1 MKLTKPCVNLFVT
14 MVLLLSLFT
23 YKPGQASTTG
33 DSWRIIASMPT
44 SRTLLGVTTATNGKI
59 YAIGGKNN
67 STELGTVEEYDPATN
82 TWTTK
87 ANMPTPRQNLS
98 VTAAS
103 NGKVY
108 AIGGEV
114 HHDPASAFN
123 TVEEYD
129 PATNTWTTKAN
140 MPTPRGWFGSAYS
153 NGKIYAIGGRNST
166 GSLST
171 VEAYDPA
178 TNTWTTCASM
188 PTARWPVGVAATS
201 NGKIYAIGGDGYST
215 VEEYDPVTDTWIKKS
230 DMLISRWNIGVA
242 SLNGKVYVV
251 GGQWLGPALAE
262 YDPVTDIWTM
272 KANMLLGDRISSGV
286 AVANGKIYAV
296 GGHNE
301 MGVVGTVE
309 EYTPGAITES
319 YSISGQVTISGTNIG
334 LSGVTVSAG
343 TGYNALTNQNGYYTI
358 STIPAGNYTLIPS
371 KSGYAFTPSTINVV
385 VGPNVEGKNFV
396 GAANESIPAKAVS
409 GFNSI
414 HVSWE
419 PVNYVTVTGYRVL
432 RASPTAQ
439 DNYTFITNSTSL
451 DYFDATGLTQDQN
464 YCYKVEALE
473 SESVVASSLPVCAL
487 FGQTNLWIP
496 DIFGVSGDSNVI
508 VPINIRN
515 ATGLQIASADIWLEY
530 DPAVLNCTDVSNT
543 SMSVEFQWE
552 FNCFTPGLVK
562 ISTFA
567 SPPKAVMGDGSLF
580 WLTFNVI
587 GQAGNTSAVTLRPFI
602 SAVGGSSIYSDPGDG
617 MPVEVPLILNSGTF
631 YVESTGKLGDVTN
644 DGTVNSADAYLA
656 LQISVDKYV
665 PTSKQKYAADVN
677 GDGAIN
683 SADVTMILYYA
694 ANAAWPIPPI
704 NESSLLQVTSNA
716 VPVAKVTLDNISGK
730 SGEKVVITL
739 RGENLQNWAGG
750 DFIITL
756 NPHLVEKVVGVTT
769 TGLANASPLQ
779 YQYSSDGNLKI
790 SIGRSASISG
800 TGALVTITLQLL
812 QNAVVRESPLALA
825 SVRFHDPYGRDFEHS
840 AIQGIIER
848 QNGSIEIVDYK
859 VYMPAVMH

>member
-1 MKLTKPCVNLFVT
+1 MKPTKPCVNLFVT
-14 MVLLLSLFT
+14 MVLLLSLFS
-23 YKPGQASTTG
+23 YKPGQASTSG
-33 DSWRIIASMPT
+33 DSWRIVASMPT
-44 SRTLLGVTTATNGKI
+44 ARTLLGVATATNGKI

-67 STELGTVEEYDPATN
+67 SNELGTVEEYDPATN

-108 AIGGEV
+108 AIGGEI

-153 NGKIYAIGGRNST
+153 NGKIYAIGGMNST

-215 VEEYDPVTDTWIKKS
+215 VEEYDPVTDTWTKKS
-230 DMLISRWNIGVA
+230 DMLIPRWNIGVA

-262 YDPVTDIWTM
+262 YDPVTDTWTM
-272 KANMLLGDRISSGV
+272 KANMLLGERICSGV

-296 GGHNE
+296 GGHNTE
-301 MGVVGTVE
+301 VVGTVE
-309 EYTPGAITES
+309 EYTPGEITES
-319 YSISGQVTISGTNIG
+319 YSISGQVSISGTNNG

-343 TGYNALTNQNGYYTI
+343 TGYSALTNENGYYTI
-358 STIPAGNYTLIPS
+358 STVPAGNYTLIPS
-371 KSGYAFTPSTINVV
+371 KSGYTFTPSTINVL
-385 VGPNVEGKNFV
+385 VGPNASGKNFV
-396 GAANESIPAKAVS
+396 GAANESIPVKAVS

-419 PVNYVTVTGYRVL
+419 PVNYATVTGYRVQ

-439 DNYTFITNSTSL
+439 DNYTVITTTANL
-451 DYFDATGLTQDQN
+451 YHFDAAGLAQDRN
-464 YCYKVEALE
+464 YCYKVEALA
-473 SESVVASSLPVCAL
+473 SGSVVASSSPVCAI

-496 DIFGVSGDSNVI
+496 DIFGIPGDANVI
-508 VPINIRN
+508 IPINIRN
-515 ATGLQIASADIWLEY
+515 ATGLQIASADLWLEY
-530 DPAVLNCTDVSNT
+530 DPDVLTCIDVANT
-543 SMSVEFQWE
+543 PMSVEFQWE
-552 FNCFTPGLVK
+552 FNCSTPGLVK

-587 GQAGNTSAVTLRPFI
+587 GQAGTTSALTLKPFV

-656 LQISVDKYV
+656 LQISVDKVV

-677 GDGAIN
+677 GDGVSN
-683 SADVTMILYYA
+683 SADVPMILYYA
-694 ANAAWPIPPI
+694 AHAAWPIPPS
-704 NESSLLQVTSNA
+704 NGSAYLQVTQSA
-716 VPVAKVTLDNISGK
+716 TPVAKVTLDNVSGN
-730 SGEKVVITL
+730 SGSTVAITL
-739 RGENLQNWAGG
+739 RGKNLQNWAGG

-756 NPHLVEKVVGVTT
+756 DPRLVAKVVGVTS

-779 YQYSSDGNLKI
+779 YQYSSDGSLKI
-790 SIGRSASISG
+790 SIGRSASING
-800 TGALVTITLQLL
+800 TGVLATITLQML
-812 QNAVVRESPLALA
+812 QSSIVHTSPLVLA
-825 SVRFHDPYGRDFEHS
+825 GVRFHDPYGRDFELS
-840 AIQGIIER
+840 AIQGTIER
-848 QNGSIEIVDYK
+848 QNGSIVIVENK
-859 VYMPAVMH
+859 VYLAAVMN